1 MPKTTT
7 PTVKPTKEKATI
19 KMDDYIDSEGDV
31 STTKKRNGSD
41 ADNVLVS
48 MSEEEESQMELEDE
62 EEDLKTA
69 SAPTIRLVLDY
80 FFDQNA
86 RSIAC

>member
-1 MPKTTT
+1 LPKTTT

-19 KMDDYIDSEGDV
+19 KMDNYIDSEGDV

-48 MSEEEESQMELEDE
+48 MSEEEEPQMESEDE
-62 EEDLKTA
+62 EKDLKAA
-69 SAPTIRLVLDY
+69 SAPTIRLVLD
-80 FFDQNA
+80 FFFGQNA